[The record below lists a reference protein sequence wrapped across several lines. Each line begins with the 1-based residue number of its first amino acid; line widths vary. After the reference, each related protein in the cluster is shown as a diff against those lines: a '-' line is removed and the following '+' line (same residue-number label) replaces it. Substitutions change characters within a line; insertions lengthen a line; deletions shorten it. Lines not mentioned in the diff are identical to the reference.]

1 MESNSNPARKQQSN
15 SDLIDDDDWDMAY
28 DDWLQSRVLSLRFD
42 LILIDGQILQHV
54 TIQSLYNTL
63 RFKY

>member
-1 MESNSNPARKQQSN
+1 MESNSNPARKQHSN